1 MTYRNATR
9 ALLAATLIAACS
21 GDGNG
26 PSGTPMNATVQA
38 TPAQV
43 FDPSDVRIQQNGT
56 VNFQFGS
63 LGHNVDFATTT
74 GAPSD
79 IPGTNINT
87 TISRTFNTAGA
98 FTYQCTIHPG
108 MSGIVRVATSGGGG
122 GGGGGGYGQR

>member
-9 ALLAATLIAACS
+9 ALFAGLLIGACS
-21 GDGNG
+21 GDSNG

-43 FDPSDVRIQQNGT
+43 FQPSDVRIQDGGT

-79 IPGTNINT
+79 IPGTNVNT
-87 TISRTFNTAGA
+87 TISRTFNTSGV
-98 FTYQCTIHPG
+98 FNYQCTIHPG
-108 MSGIVRVATSGGGG
+108 MSGVVRVATSGSGG
-122 GGGGGGYGQR
+122 GGGGGGYGER